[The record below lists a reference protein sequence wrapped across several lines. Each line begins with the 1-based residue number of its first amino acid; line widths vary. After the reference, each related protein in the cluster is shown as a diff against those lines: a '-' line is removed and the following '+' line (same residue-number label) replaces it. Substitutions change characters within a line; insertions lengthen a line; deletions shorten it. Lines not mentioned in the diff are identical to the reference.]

1 MAQIGGQGDL
11 RRLVPHVAP
20 PVRAA
25 QSASQLAL
33 GLGEEVLGRMVR
45 ALHDRRDAAL
55 AVPRQGMSKELL
67 PVAVEL
73 VEHDRFRAVPS
84 GLALLAMRPDLAEQ
98 LAAVPLDL
106 LGD

>member
-1 MAQIGGQGDL
+1 M
-11 RRLVPHVAP
+11 RRLVLHVAP

-25 QSASQLAL
+25 QSASQLAP
-33 GLGEEVLGRMVR
+33 GLGEEVLGRIVH
-45 ALHDRRDAAL
+45 ALHDRRNAAL

-73 VEHDRFRAVPS
+73 VEHDRCRAVPS
-84 GLALLAMRPDLAEQ
+84 GLALLTMRPDLPAQ
-98 LAAVPLDL
+98 LAAVPPDL